1 MSKVTVYDA
10 EIPCHT
16 NGAIAEFLDGF
27 GIEIW
32 NWIRVD
38 LPRELIAEASCQV
51 GEISLHRSGN
61 QGPFCGE
68 KEPKLTR
75 PERMV
80 NMLTERLS
88 KKPLL
93 QDLGLDK
100 ETEKAPRELY

>member
-61 QGPFCGE
+61 QVVLRGCQGPRQFS
-68 KEPKLTR
+68 
-75 PERMV
+75 V
-80 NMLTERLS
+80 
-88 KKPLL
+88 
-93 QDLGLDK
+93 GL
-100 ETEKAPRELY
+100 